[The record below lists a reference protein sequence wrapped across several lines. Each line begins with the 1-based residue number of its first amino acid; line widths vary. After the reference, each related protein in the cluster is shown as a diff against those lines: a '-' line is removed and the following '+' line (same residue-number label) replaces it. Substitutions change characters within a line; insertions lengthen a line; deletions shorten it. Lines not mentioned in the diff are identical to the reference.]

1 MRNSLKQT
9 SPTYSNSSVLCSIL
23 SAEWIWMNSFNMRRI
38 LLRALR
44 AVDYSMIGMSQQKYS
59 SAHGNNAFS
68 ARSSSF
74 VPALP
79 CQCGIVRNSRRLR
92 VLEDVIS
99 LQNALLI
106 APWLLTHGKTKP
118 WYQLRALP
126 WQWWFAWL
134 LRFGQSKRVIIKA
147 CFKRWSIGMNRCTFR
162 GRDVL
167 DCQKCQLNNIPC
179 PATQK
184 WSFLSVSQPSQH
196 VFLIASYL
204 QSINLPLEFPN
215 ILLNVLS
222 NFWRRSRPWKWY
234 TTHHGHTV
242 QRCSMPSPL
251 GVDELQIVGS
261 QTMQNVVLEHDP
273 KQQLKHRSWKGWEN
287 GAP

>member
-79 CQCGIVRNSRRLR
+79 CQCGIVRNSRHLR

-196 VFLIASYL
+196 CFSYCFVSSVYKFALGISQHPSQCPVEFLTPKPAVKVVHYAPRPHCSAML
-204 QSINLPLEFPN
+204 DAFATGGGWTPNCWFPN
-215 ILLNVLS
+215 NAKCG
-222 NFWRRSRPWKWY
+222 FRAWPQ
-234 TTHHGHTV
+234 TTT
-242 QRCSMPSPL
+242 
-251 GVDELQIVGS
+251 
-261 QTMQNVVLEHDP
+261 QT
-273 KQQLKHRSWKGWEN
+273 
-287 GAP
+287 